1 MTDSIEMM
9 MMMMTA
15 IAHDVS
21 SNLLATHPHSEILHR
36 GRINTFVSAASLKI
50 DLPTGIMSA
59 KESCAK

>member
-9 MMMMTA
+9 MMMMRT

-21 SNLLATHPHSEILHR
+21 SKLLATHPQFEISHR
-36 GRINTFVSAASLKI
+36 GRINTFGSAASLKI